1 MNAHPTFP
9 HRHAAHCE
17 SGVIAN
23 LMNHSGQS
31 MSEAMAF
38 GLASG
43 LSFAYLPFIKI
54 SGAPLIAYRIM
65 PRAIIK
71 NLTAR
76 LKTRAHFQ
84 TFKNPKAGQAAL
96 DAILAKGGVVG
107 LQTSV
112 YWLPYF
118 PEDMRFHFNAHNLVV
133 YGKDGDDYLISDPVF
148 EEPMRCATADLNR
161 ARFAKG
167 ALAPK
172 GLLYEIDG
180 SNTSTISTAAIIK
193 AILKTCNSM
202 GAPVPIAGIKGMRML
217 AKKVARLDPNDP
229 KTALFVGHIVRMQEE
244 IGTGGAG
251 FRFLYPA
258 FLQEAAAY
266 NDLGILEKYADRLM
280 SIGDDWRMFA
290 LTTARMVKG
299 REPMLPPALAKRLND
314 LANLESV
321 FYKDLKADLKKVS
334 R

>member
-84 TFKNPKAGQAAL
+84 TFKNPKPQ
-96 DAILAKGGVVG
+96 
-107 LQTSV
+107 
-112 YWLPYF
+112 
-118 PEDMRFHFNAHNLVV
+118 
-133 YGKDGDDYLISDPVF
+133 
-148 EEPMRCATADLNR
+148 
-161 ARFAKG
+161 
-167 ALAPK
+167 
-172 GLLYEIDG
+172 
-180 SNTSTISTAAIIK
+180 
-193 AILKTCNSM
+193 
-202 GAPVPIAGIKGMRML
+202 
-217 AKKVARLDPNDP
+217 
-229 KTALFVGHIVRMQEE
+229 
-244 IGTGGAG
+244 
-251 FRFLYPA
+251 
-258 FLQEAAAY
+258 
-266 NDLGILEKYADRLM
+266 
-280 SIGDDWRMFA
+280 
-290 LTTARMVKG
+290 
-299 REPMLPPALAKRLND
+299 
-314 LANLESV
+314 
-321 FYKDLKADLKKVS
+321 
-334 R
+334 